1 MNFRRYQNELIAGI
15 ALLVMSGAFLFK
27 QGEISG
33 KEERIRSLQS
43 AVAEMKE
50 VVALKE
56 IWDDKELEKRVK
68 DLESSVPPSK
78 VKWNQKNKK
87 VTASYQELTINELNT
102 LMKKV
107 LNLGVEMQLLDIK
120 KEGEL
125 YHVELRCKW

>member
-15 ALLVMSGAFLFK
+15 ALLIMSGAFLFK

-33 KEERIRSLQS
+33 KEEQIRSLQNR
-43 AVAEMKE
+43 VAEMKE

-56 IWDDKELEKRVK
+56 IWDDKELGKKVK
-68 DLESSVPPSK
+68 DLESAVPPSK

>member
-1 MNFRRYQNELIAGI
+1 MNFRRYQHELIAGI
-15 ALLVMSGAFLFK
+15 ALLVMLGALLFK

-33 KEERIRSLQS
+33 KEERIKRLQS
-43 AVAEMKE
+43 SVSELKE

-56 IWDDKELEKRVK
+56 IWGDKNLEKRVRE
-68 DLESSVPPSK
+68 LESVVPASK
-78 VKWNQKNKK
+78 VKWNQKSKK

-107 LNLGVEMQLLDIK
+107 LNLAVEMQLLDIK

>member
-15 ALLVMSGAFLFK
+15 ALLVMLGAFLFK

-33 KEERIRSLQS
+33 KEEQIRSLQNR
-43 AVAEMKE
+43 VAEMKE

-56 IWDDKELEKRVK
+56 IWDDKELGKKVK
-68 DLESSVPPSK
+68 DLESAVPPSK

>member
-1 MNFRRYQNELIAGI
+1 MLG
-15 ALLVMSGAFLFK
+15 ALLFK

-33 KEERIRSLQS
+33 KEERIKRLQS
-43 AVAEMKE
+43 SVSELKE

-56 IWDDKELEKRVK
+56 IWGDKNLEKRVRE
-68 DLESSVPPSK
+68 LESVVPASK
-78 VKWNQKNKK
+78 VKWNQKSKK

-107 LNLGVEMQLLDIK
+107 LNLAVEMQLLDIK